1 MASKH
6 DLQKLLGIL
15 CKEQK
20 LHAILYA
27 ADWISVE
34 DLRELLLYTRRQ
46 NSL

>member
-6 DLQKLLGIL
+6 YLQKLLGIL

-27 ADWISVE
+27 ADWLSVE

-46 NSL
+46 SSL